1 MNDPDQ
7 TMIWSIG
14 SGDDMP
20 ESLWAYD
27 GLTPAED
34 APSINVTSGF
44 TSLGFI
50 KAALRRRAWL
60 WCLFAVVGLLIGSAL
75 YVEFPP
81 AYQASTSVL
90 ITDNPNQD
98 PMIAIQTDISLAQ
111 SRTVAERVVQQLGL
125 KQTVDSFLAAYD
137 VTATTDQVLNITVG
151 APSSNAAVSRAAAIA
166 TQFLKFHGEYAQ
178 TQQRQLA
185 VELGQQVSQARQN
198 LDSINQQ
205 ISQVSA
211 EPSSASQKSKLK
223 NLQTQRDDASG
234 SLAQVQ
240 QYATSSLASGKTIT
254 SSIVNNSQVLNPAAV
269 VEHSRLK
276 EAALYVA
283 GGLVGGL
290 AVGVGFVIVAAL
302 MSDRLRRRDE
312 IAAAI
317 GAPVRLSVGSLQR
330 RRLLPRR
337 GHERD
342 LNMKRLVT
350 HIGKCVPGSSHGPAG
365 LAVVSTD
372 NEQVV
377 APAVVSLAVSRARQ
391 GKHVVIADLS
401 SGASIGR
408 LLGVR
413 EPGVSE
419 VTENGV
425 RLTLLVPDRDDAM
438 PIGPMQNGTAAA
450 RRMEADQAFAQACTS
465 ADLLLTLATLD
476 PAFGGDHLAT
486 WATDLVAVVTAGHST
501 TVRIHAVGEM
511 IRLAGIRLDSV
522 IVVNADKDD
531 ESLGVVDTSDEFAS
545 VGPV

>member
-1 MNDPDQ
+1 MA
-7 TMIWSIG
+7 WHIG
-14 SGDDMP
+14 AGDRLS

-27 GLTPAED
+27 SLTAAGDSPAVN
-34 APSINVTSGF
+34 ITSGF

-60 WCLFAVVGLLIGSAL
+60 WCLLAVAGLLIGSAL
-75 YVEFPP
+75 YKEFPP

-111 SRTVAERVVQQLGL
+111 SRTVASRVVQQLGL
-125 KQTVDSFLAAYD
+125 KQTAGSFLAAYN
-137 VTATTDQVLNITVG
+137 VTAVTEQVLNITVG

-185 VELGQQVSQARQN
+185 TELDQQVSQARQGLN
-198 LDSINQQ
+198 SVNRQ

-211 EPSSASQKSKLK
+211 EPSSPSQQARLK
-223 NLQTQRDDASG
+223 NLQTQRDGAAG

-240 QYATSSLASGKTIT
+240 QYATSTLASGKTIT
-254 SSIVNNSQVLNPAAV
+254 SSIVNNSQVLNPAAAV
-269 VEHSRLK
+269 QHSHLK
-276 EAALYVA
+276 GAALYVA

-290 AVGVGFVIVAAL
+290 ALGGGIVVVTAL
-302 MSDRLRRRDE
+302 MSDRLRRRDD
-312 IAAAI
+312 IAASL
-317 GAPVRLSVGSLQR
+317 GAPVRLSVGPLRGR
-330 RRLLPRR
+330 RSLPRR
-337 GHERD
+337 GPAQD
-342 LNMKRLVT
+342 LNMKRVVT

-365 LAVVSTD
+365 LAVVSVD
-372 NEQVV
+372 NEEVV
-377 APAVVSLAVSRARQ
+377 APAVISLAVSRAQQ
-391 GKHVVIADLS
+391 GKQVVIADLS
-401 SGASIGR
+401 SAASIGR
-408 LLGVR
+408 LLGMK
-413 EPGVSE
+413 EPGVRE

-425 RLTLLVPDRDDAM
+425 RLTLLMPDRDDAM
-438 PIGPMQNGTAAA
+438 PVGPMQNGVTAT
-450 RRMEADQAFAQACTS
+450 RTMEANEAFKEACAS

-476 PAFGGDHLAT
+476 PAFGGDHLST

-501 TVRIHAVGEM
+501 SVRIQATGEM

-522 IVVNADKDD
+522 IVVDADKSD
-531 ESLGVVDTSDEFAS
+531 ESLGTISTPDEFTS